1 MNELMR
7 ASKREIERILNQA
20 EIEKNLEK
28 DVLAR
33 IYEAE
38 ARVVYMR
45 RRGSILKDLRNIIV
59 EAAENHGRH

>member
-1 MNELMR
+1 MR